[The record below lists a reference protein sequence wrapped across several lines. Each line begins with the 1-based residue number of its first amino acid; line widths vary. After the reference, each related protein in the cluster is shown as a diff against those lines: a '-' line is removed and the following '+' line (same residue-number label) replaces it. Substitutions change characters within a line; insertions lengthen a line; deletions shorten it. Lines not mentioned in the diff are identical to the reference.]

1 MAEFTGFYF
10 NNIHS
15 STYHLYRTSDGNR
28 YDHGLIPDFED
39 RSVSLVGTDG
49 DLYGERRFKAT
60 PFTIKIAFDSVTETD
75 LRNIRNWLAED
86 ELKPFQFDERPYK
99 TYYVKV
105 SSRPVL
111 NYLCFNEEDE
121 WGNTIHIYKGEGSIT
136 FTAYNPF
143 GYCVDESKV
152 LSEVDGAPA
161 FLETGLRNRQ
171 ALDFYTSLGYE
182 HGDDFVRYTF
192 KDEDKLF
199 YQVGERITTNL
210 EVDNTILWAPA
221 SGLLESDEL
230 ATYNTFIT
238 ETDLQGNVVLNAY
251 TYNPGD
257 KDTPFQLLMKVEAE
271 TTPARQQAIDMAGN
285 ELGILL
291 LYNPA
296 TNQIISRAKHIKNFT
311 QQDLSNNYSQNLQYK
326 DLMERRSPGIWNQI
340 INQINQVNQQLINY
354 RNLQDLEDLTLEGLD
369 ISLYIDNGAGTPIKS
384 SLLIRLDESVK
395 NGSYLL
401 IDTKKHLISIWNG
414 TTWEGRFDL
423 IEDIPNNKWPTIPRG
438 ANRIAFNGNETINF
452 TCQIKY
458 NYIYY

>member
-28 YDHGLIPDFED
+28 YEEGLIPDFED

-75 LRNIRNWLAED
+75 LRDIRNWLAED

-105 SSRPVL
+105 SSRPAL
-111 NYLCFNEEDE
+111 DYLCFDEEDE

-136 FTAYNPF
+136 FTAYDPF

-152 LSEVDGAPA
+152 LGEIDGAPA

-171 ALDFYTSLGYE
+171 ELDFYTSLGYE

-192 KDEDKLF
+192 RDEDKLF
-199 YQVGERITTNL
+199 YQVGERTTTNL
-210 EVDNTILWAPA
+210 ELDNTVLWAPA

-230 ATYNTFIT
+230 SFYNKFEGYNDDYQDDTPKYAQCF
-238 ETDLQGNVVLNAY
+238 

-257 KDTPFQLLMKVEAE
+257 RETSFQLLIDFNNLKERLITEKATLGEKQYTINRYAE
-271 TTPARQQAIDMAGN
+271 DVPSHVRQD
-285 ELGILL
+285 
-291 LYNPA
+291 
-296 TNQIISRAKHIKNFT
+296 TRVIKNWDMDSLNT
-311 QQDLSNNYSQNLQYK
+311 YQQINSLSKAEIEADGYNYNDWMTKIYNAKK
-326 DLMERRSPGIWNQI
+326 DLQRYLDLES
-340 INQINQVNQQLINY
+340 LINL
-354 RNLQDLEDLTLEGLD
+354 NEFLMT
-369 ISLYIDNGAGTPIKS
+369 IYIDNGKGTSVK
-384 SLLIRLDESVK
+384 SLLSFQVK
-395 NGSYLL
+395 LSEKYLL
-401 IDTKKHLISIWNG
+401 LDTKKHLISVWNSDAQI
-414 TTWEGRFDL
+414 WEGRYDL
-423 IEDIPNNKWPTIPRG
+423 IQEVQNNQWPTIPRG
-438 ANRIAFNGNETINF
+438 ASRLAVEGANTNLLKYT
-452 TCQIKY
+452 IKY
-458 NYIYY
+458 PYIYY